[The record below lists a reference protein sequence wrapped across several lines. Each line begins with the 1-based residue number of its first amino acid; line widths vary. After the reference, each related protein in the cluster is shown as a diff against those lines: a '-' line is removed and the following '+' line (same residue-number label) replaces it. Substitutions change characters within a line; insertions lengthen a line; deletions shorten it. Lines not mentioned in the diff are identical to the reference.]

1 MSPKAPNSSSS
12 APEWEALHQVA
23 RQNIRARLRSI
34 SAGTVEDLS
43 REVLVTLFRLSR
55 RERLVDPEALVHTLA
70 HRVCVDHVRRQ
81 RGPSGRLDPVP
92 DAESPLEHGGA
103 DSPSDMPADLLEL
116 FRFLVLERFRDLDF
130 PCQELA
136 KRFYVEQSWSAV
148 AEQMGL
154 RHPTV
159 IKRWARCIQQVRRLV
174 RSQRGLLWEW
184 ARSVSPR

>member
-1 MSPKAPNSSSS
+1 MSPQAQNPSSS

-23 RQNIRARLRSI
+23 RHSIRARLRSI
-34 SAGTVEDLS
+34 PADTVEDLS

-55 RERLVDPEALVHTLA
+55 RERLVDPAALLHTLT

-92 DAESPLEHGGA
+92 DAETPLEPAGA
-103 DSPSDMPADLLEL
+103 EASSDMPADLLEL

-159 IKRWARCIQQVRRLV
+159 IKRWARCIQHVRRLV
-174 RSQRGLLWEW
+174 RTQQGRLWEW
-184 ARSVSPR
+184 ARSVDSR

>member
-1 MSPKAPNSSSS
+1 MGPQAQNPSSS

-23 RQNIRARLRSI
+23 RQEIRARLRTL

-55 RERLVDPEALVHTLA
+55 RERLVDPEALIHTLA

-81 RGPSGRLDPVP
+81 RGPAGRLDPVA
-92 DAESPLEHGGA
+92 DAEAPPQPAGSGA
-103 DSPSDMPADLLEL
+103 ATDMPVDLLEL
-116 FRFLVLERFRDLDF
+116 FRFFVVERFRELDF

-136 KRFYVEQSWSAV
+136 KRFYVEQSWSTV

-159 IKRWARCIQQVRRLV
+159 IKRWARCMLQVRRLV
-174 RSQRGLLWEW
+174 RSQQGRLWEW
-184 ARSVSPR
+184 ARSVGGR

>member
-1 MSPKAPNSSSS
+1 VGPQAQNPSAS

-23 RQNIRARLRSI
+23 RQSIHSRLRTL

-55 RERLVDPEALVHTLA
+55 HARLVDPEALIHTLA

-92 DAESPLEHGGA
+92 DAGTPLEPASA
-103 DSPSDMPADLLEL
+103 DAASGMPADMLEL

-159 IKRWARCIQQVRRLV
+159 IKRWARCIQQIRRLV
-174 RSQRGLLWEW
+174 RTQKGRLWEW
-184 ARSVSPR
+184 ARSVDRK